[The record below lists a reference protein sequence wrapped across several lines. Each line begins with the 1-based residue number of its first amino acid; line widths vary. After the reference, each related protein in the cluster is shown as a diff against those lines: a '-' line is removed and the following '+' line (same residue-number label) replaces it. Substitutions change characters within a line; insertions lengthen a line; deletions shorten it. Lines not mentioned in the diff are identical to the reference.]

1 MVHKE
6 KARRAGLVTGSP
18 GEGGHLVLIGSLA
31 PVLTSRRV
39 GLVDDTIVVH
49 AEGTAEG
56 VACPSCGQV
65 SRRVHGRYQRRLVDL
80 PWHGRPV
87 RLVVTVRS
95 FRCDNARCRRAT
107 FVEDFG
113 DVLPRRARRT
123 REATRY
129 LAGLAAEVGG
139 EAGARRALIE
149 GLPASPDTLLRLPHK
164 DEEPDVAP
172 RGDDYGDSGGS
183 AARVY
188 PMPTRVRT

>member
-6 KARRAGLVTGSP
+6 KAWRAGSKIGRP
-18 GEGGHLVLIGSLA
+18 GGGDHLVLIGALA

-49 AEGTAEG
+49 AEGSAEA
-56 VACPSCGQV
+56 VACPTCGQV

-95 FRCDNARCRRAT
+95 FRCDNPRCRRAT

-113 DVLPRRARRT
+113 DALPRRARRT

-129 LAGLAAEVGG
+129 LAHLAAEVGG
-139 EAGARRALIE
+139 EAGARRAAIE
-149 GLPASPDTLLRLPHK
+149 GLPASPDTLLRLPRR
-164 DEEPDVAP
+164 DQDPDAAAG
-172 RGDDYGDSGGS
+172 GDDYGDSGGS
-183 AARVY
+183 AARV
-188 PMPTRVRT
+188 